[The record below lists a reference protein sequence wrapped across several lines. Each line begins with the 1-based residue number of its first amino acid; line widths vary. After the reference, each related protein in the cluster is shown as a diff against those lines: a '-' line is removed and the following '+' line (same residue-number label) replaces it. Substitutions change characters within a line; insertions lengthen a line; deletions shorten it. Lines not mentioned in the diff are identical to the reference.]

1 MIQKMTP
8 STKEIDFQT
17 LSRSLL
23 DIAWSFGPKGLDSA
37 CCKDLGIA
45 EFLALDD
52 ISRTIDYPV
61 HQVGSTLGFTKSGA
75 TRIVNRLVTKGYV
88 SKRTSGH
95 DGRVCCLD
103 VTDRGREILSE
114 AYANYET
121 ILRRIFA
128 GLDSTKR
135 DALRES
141 LIQFS
146 TLLMQEG
153 SQEGNR

>member
-1 MIQKMTP
+1 
-8 STKEIDFQT
+8 
-17 LSRSLL
+17 
-23 DIAWSFGPKGLDSA
+23 
-37 CCKDLGIA
+37 
-45 EFLALDD
+45 
-52 ISRTIDYPV
+52 
-61 HQVGSTLGFTKSGA
+61 LGFTKSGA

-95 DGRVCCLD
+95 DARVCCLD